1 MTELLIRD
9 QLELERQR
17 DAFDRL
23 DRINGVEKDV
33 VVLRTRFDASM
44 EHAVSQ
50 DMLKQL
56 KREID
61 DHLRYSLGSVND
73 AITAA
78 NAHQAKDILAQVEL
92 MNARNAEHNTREA
105 QGLRRSIMLSML
117 GTAFSVVGS
126 ILFLIMTGQR

>member
-17 DAFDRL
+17 DEYARL
-23 DRINGVEKDV
+23 DRINGVERDIL
-33 VVLRTRFDASM
+33 VLMTRFDASQ

-61 DHLRYSLGSVND
+61 DHLRYSLGGVND
-73 AITAA
+73 AIIAA

-92 MNARNAEHNTREA
+92 MNARSTEHNAREA
-105 QGLRRSIMLSML
+105 QSLRRSIMLAML